1 MKLILLPGELAI
13 ARLDPQEDP
22 PPWAK
27 GEPLVAIIRTAR
39 ELTVVCPASGLPSEV
54 PASRGW
60 RALEVQGPLSFDLVG
75 ILASLLEPLAR
86 EGVSVFALST
96 YDTDLH
102 FGTAGRPRESR
113 AGAAGGRSR
122 GRCGPLT
129 PVFQL
134 R

>member
-27 GEPLVAIIRTAR
+27 GEPLVAVIRTAR

-60 RALEVQGPLSFDLVG
+60 CALEVQGPLSFDLVG

-96 YDTDLH
+96 YDTDYILVRQEDLEK
-102 FGTAGRPRESR
+102 ALR
-113 AGAAGGRSR
+113 ALQAAGHEVVVGR
-122 GRCGPLT
+122 
-129 PVFQL
+129 
-134 R
+134 